1 MPPWCSA
8 ARLLGRQQGDGRMAD
23 DGGGPLRAVE
33 VQQDAAQAL
42 VVLQVL
48 QRCMACI
55 LNLQSAI
62 LSKWRHSRCSC
73 TGWHDLAR
81 NLSSE
86 GAAVPNCNFSLLPG
100 LLQVVHVME
109 MVRGATHERDS
120 ARCVQQ
126 RANTRAN

>member
-55 LNLQSAI
+55 LNLRVQYCPNGDTAAARAQAGMTLRAI
-62 LSKWRHSRCSC
+62 CR
-73 TGWHDLAR
+73 
-81 NLSSE
+81 
-86 GAAVPNCNFSLLPG
+86 
-100 LLQVVHVME
+100 
-109 MVRGATHERDS
+109 VRA
-120 ARCVQQ
+120 QQ
-126 RANTRAN
+126 YQIVTFPCCQGCCK